1 MSTFYNKYL
10 LTGIY
15 IIFGTALMGFATNQ
29 FLLPNQLSTGGF
41 SGIATILYYY
51 MNIDMGLS
59 TILLNIPFFIIAY
72 SRIGKGFLLKTLFGT
87 AMLALF
93 LSILGKIE
101 PLTTDRFLGCIYGA
115 IFMGLGLALVLRG
128 QASTGGSDLIMNI
141 VKSYKP
147 NVRSSTIIVIVDT
160 IIVGLNVIFFGE
172 IEIGLYSA
180 IAIYLMGKILD
191 IFFEGINFAKM
202 MYIVSDKYEEIAK
215 EISSEVKRGVTAL
228 YGKGM
233 YTGNKKSILLCVTSR
248 NEVSRIREIVETI
261 DPQVFLIIT
270 NAREVFGKGFK
281 RQRF

>member
-1 MSTFYNKYL
+1 MSTFFKKYL

-15 IIFGTALMGFATNQ
+15 IIFGCVLMGCATNQ

-41 SGIATILYYY
+41 SGIATVLYYF
-51 MNIDMGLS
+51 MGLDVGLS

-72 SRIGKGFLLKTLFGT
+72 SRIGKGFLFRTLFGT

-93 LSILGKIE
+93 LSLFGKFE

-128 QASTGGSDLIMNI
+128 QAATGGSDLIMNI
-141 VKSYKP
+141 VRSYKP
-147 NVRSSTIIVIVDT
+147 DVRSSTIIVIVDT

-215 EISSEVKRGVTAL
+215 EIGSEVKRGVTAL

-233 YTGNKKSILLCVTSR
+233 YTGNEKNILLCVTSR
-248 NEVSRIREIVETI
+248 NEVARIRKIIETI
-261 DPQVFLIIT
+261 DPQVFLIT
-270 NAREVFGKGFK
+270 SNAREVFGKGFK
-281 RQRF
+281 N